1 MDRQATLSPNPAHA
15 AGPTL
20 VLLHGAGGN
29 EFSFEELQAA
39 LPGVPTVAPSLP
51 GRCDVPGPPLLDM
64 GESAR
69 WLGAWLTERGIER
82 PVLCGHSAGGALALE
97 SAVLGTVVGLRGL
110 ILMCT
115 GGRLRV
121 HPAIMGVMA
130 MSARSGQAA
139 PSPPG
144 LFTDAELG
152 LRLAVARR
160 GALTPPAST
169 LADWRRASA
178 FDRMDALSSL
188 DCPTLVIS
196 GDHDALTPHKYSQYL
211 ADHIPGARLQT
222 LVGAGHMLPVE
233 RPDELADRIREFLQE
248 LSV

>member
-1 MDRQATLSPNPAHA
+1 MDRQAPLSPDPSHE

-39 LPGVPTVAPSLP
+39 LAGIPTVAPSLP

-64 GESAR
+64 GDAAR
-69 WLGAWLTERGIER
+69 WLGAWLTDRGIAD
-82 PVLCGHSAGGALALE
+82 PVLCGHSAGGGLALE
-97 SAVLGTVVGLRGL
+97 AAALGTITGLRGL

-115 GGRLRV
+115 GARLRV
-121 HPAIMGVMA
+121 HPAIMGLME
-130 MSARSGQAA
+130 MSAKSGQPA
-139 PSPPG
+139 PAPPG

-169 LADWRRASA
+169 LADWRRATA
-178 FDRMDALSSL
+178 FDRMDALPSL

-196 GDHDALTPHKYSQYL
+196 GERDALTPHKYSQYL
-211 ADHIPGARLQT
+211 ADHIPGAQLQT
-222 LVGAGHMLPVE
+222 LAGAGHMLPVE
-233 RPDELADRIREFLQE
+233 RPDELAAEIRVFLQG
-248 LSV
+248 LSR